1 MDKENGVQEKQACG
15 KVGEEIVYCIDGKY
29 RWTYEFD
36 LLKNPSI
43 LFVVLKILLSVMLG
57 ILVFVTLFDIGRPDY
72 FWTGFLANLKI
83 FGIIMLATV
92 VISVLGYLL
101 YAAMMG
107 GKYCVVFAMD
117 EKGILHEQQ
126 ARQAKKASLIG
137 DLLVLAG
144 AVTGNLTTVGIGMT
158 HGSRNA
164 MYTAFTGTKKLT
176 GVRRKNTIILRE
188 GLSSNRV
195 WCEDEDFDFVW
206 NYIKARCERA
216 EVITQ

>member
-1 MDKENGVQEKQACG
+1 MDKENGVPEKQACG

-43 LFVVLKILLSVMLG
+43 LFVILKIFLSVMLG

-83 FGIIMLATV
+83 FGIILLATV

-107 GKYCVVFAMD
+107 GKYCVLFEMD
-117 EKGILHEQQ
+117 EKGVLH
-126 ARQAKKASLIG
+126 RQMEKQVRKAELISSIAA
-137 DLLVLAG
+137 LAASSPTLAG
-144 AVTGNLTTVGIGMT
+144 AALNSA
-158 HGSRNA
+158 SRSE
-164 MYTAFTGTKKLT
+164 MYSEFSKVRSLKPYKKRCLIKVNET
-176 GVRRKNTIILRE
+176 FEKNQVYV
-188 GLSSNRV
+188 SKA
-195 WCEDEDFDFVW
+195 DFDFV
-206 NYIKARCERA
+206 YSFISKRC
-216 EVITQ
+216 TGLKGGKNK